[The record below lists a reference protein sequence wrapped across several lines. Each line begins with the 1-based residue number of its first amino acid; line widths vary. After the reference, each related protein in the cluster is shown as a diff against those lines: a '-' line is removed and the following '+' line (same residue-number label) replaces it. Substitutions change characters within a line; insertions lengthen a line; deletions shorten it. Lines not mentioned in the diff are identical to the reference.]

1 MIRIKEETQLIS
13 ATIPDWINEL
23 DNSIHMPRIQRG
35 FVWKPEQIALLWD
48 SLLRGMPFG
57 TLLVAKIKSTTL
69 AKSGDK
75 LKEVSDGWQLLDGQQ
90 RSRTMQGGF
99 NYKKSGFRVWLG
111 LIPQDNPKDL
121 VFDIRVCTQEHPF
134 GFDKNFKK
142 LNLSTRR
149 SAYEKFTKKQHYDNK
164 NTKQKNSKNKTLNLE
179 NSEPY
184 VKYDN
189 VYVALDDLLINKVNI
204 PELFEKKAKQLD
216 IDIKKFSDQ
225 ITRIEQAIS
234 AIHDVNIYAIRVN
247 EKLFEFDGEVNLKA
261 DAEPGLDVLFKRVA
275 LGGKELSSND
285 YAYSLI
291 KQKKTALY
299 NLVESISHKVQA
311 VNVFS
316 ALDIVAI
323 ALRASCKLAAEG
335 RITADKD
342 SYNKNT
348 IYRILHNQVNSLYIE
363 KSLLEQKA
371 LEKAIDTVLSKIT
384 YCASNNVDGLP
395 TQLVT
400 KIPRPIIQVLV
411 IHHLNTDIEKWCF
424 SQNEL
429 ISFCLYY
436 LLVKPKAKDNQKIS
450 NILLNLHEPTVEGYV
465 AELKQYY
472 LKEKNQDISLI
483 DTEIFSKQIIKAYDI
498 SASEGSALDLPIV
511 ITLANRVKDYSCKTI
526 VQYFWRNEN
535 LLIWLQRDYLN
546 ILMNGNTQKI
556 APEITPYD
564 FDHII
569 PQDYW
574 ARGNSG
580 KGKQF
585 HKFVCSKEPWAKN
598 SVGNAIGNYQL
609 LSFSDNR
616 SKSNLDYHQSS
627 KNIDSKKLQ
636 ADYKIS
642 RAAHAYFLK
651 TPNQKEEWEAC
662 RVKDFQ
668 SGVALRTCE
677 LYQQLMRQFEGF
689 KYYF

>member
-1 MIRIKEETQLIS
+1 MIKIKEETQLIS
-13 ATIPDWINEL
+13 ATIPDWVNEL

-48 SLLRGMPFG
+48 SLFRGMPFG
-57 TLLVAKIKSTTL
+57 TLLVAKINKTTL
-69 AKSGDK
+69 AKSGDE

-90 RSRTMQGGF
+90 RSRTIQGGF
-99 NYKKSGFRVWLG
+99 NYKQSGFRIWLG
-111 LIPQDNPKDL
+111 LVPQANQKDL

-134 GFDKNFKK
+134 SFDKNFKK

-149 SAYEKFTKKQHYDNK
+149 IAYERFTNKQDSDNTHKKQIEP
-164 NTKQKNSKNKTLNLE
+164 TIKTLDLE

-184 VKYDN
+184 VKHEN
-189 VYVALDDLLINKVNI
+189 VYIALDDLLANNANI
-204 PELFEKKAKQLD
+204 PELFEKKANELG
-216 IDIKKFSDQ
+216 IDITKFYVQVSRIKK
-225 ITRIEQAIS
+225 AVS
-234 AIHDVNIYAIRVN
+234 AIHDINIYALRVN
-247 EKLFEFDGEVNLKA
+247 EKLFEFKGEINPQDD

-275 LGGKELSSND
+275 LGGKPLSNND

-291 KQKKTALY
+291 KQKKPALY
-299 NLVESISHKVQA
+299 NLVESISHKA
-311 VNVFS
+311 HSINVFS

-323 ALRASCKLAAEG
+323 ALRASCALAAEG
-335 RITADKD
+335 RVTTDKD

-348 IYRILHNQVNSLYIE
+348 IYRILHNQLNSFYIE
-363 KSLLEQKA
+363 KRLLEQKV
-371 LEKAIDTVLSKIT
+371 LEKSIEMVLSKIT
-384 YCASNNVDGLP
+384 YCAKSNVNGLP
-395 TQLVT
+395 TQLLT
-400 KIPRPIIQVLV
+400 KIPKSIIQVIV
-411 IHHLNTDIEKWCF
+411 IHHLNESFCF
-424 SQNEL
+424 GKNEL
-429 ISFCLYY
+429 ISFCLFY
-436 LLVKPKAKDNQKIS
+436 LLIKPNAKDNSKIS
-450 NILLNLHEPTVEGYV
+450 HTLLSLEEPSIESYII
-465 AELKQYY
+465 ELKQHYQ
-472 LKEKNQDISLI
+472 KEKDLDISLI
-483 DTEIFSKQIIKAYDI
+483 DAKTVSEQIKKAYEI
-498 SASEGSALDLPIV
+498 SSNDSSTLDFPIV
-511 ITLANRVKDYSCKTI
+511 ITLANRLKGYSCKTI
-526 VQYFWRNEN
+526 AQSFWRNES

-546 ILMNGNTQKI
+546 MLMNSNTKKI

-585 HKFVCSKEPWAKN
+585 HKFVCQDEPWSKN
-598 SVGNAIGNYQL
+598 SIGNSIGNYQL

-627 KNIDSKKLQ
+627 KDIESEKLQ

-642 RAAHAYFLK
+642 IEAHAYFLK
-651 TPNQKEEWEAC
+651 TPNQKEEWEAS

-668 SGVALRTCE
+668 SGVVLRTCE
-677 LYQQLMRQFEGF
+677 LYQQLISQFEGL